1 MARELVMPV
10 LGMNQDTGTLVR
22 WLCQEG
28 DRVQKGDAVMEIATD
43 KITVEIEA
51 PAAGVLSQIR
61 AQEGEEIPV
70 GQTVALIVAEGET
83 APARAKPA
91 RAEEAAPPA
100 SRSTPAA
107 SPVARRLAEARGIDW
122 RAVPTQGKRIAKEDV
137 EAYLAQ
143 RPGVASDRV
152 LASPKARRLAREQG
166 ADLAQIRGSG
176 PRGAVLAADL
186 DGEFVPSPAAPA
198 DRAQPPGRRWQVMAR
213 RLTESWQSIPHF
225 YLARS
230 VDATQLQAWR
240 KACQDK
246 YQPRITLTD
255 LLVKVLGAA
264 LSEHPELNASW
275 RDDGAIVR
283 HPEINVGLAVA
294 VPDGLLVPVIP
305 AAQRKTVPDI
315 ASARERLVAAARKG
329 ALAPDDMTGG
339 TFTVTNLGMFG
350 VERFGAI
357 INPPEAAILAVG
369 AVREQVVPVDGQPGV
384 RPVLELTLSC
394 DHRVADGAA
403 AARFLQT
410 LVGYLEAPLLLLD

>member
-1 MARELVMPV
+1 MARELIMPV

-100 SRSTPAA
+100 SQSPPAA
-107 SPVARRLAEARGIDW
+107 SPVARRLAEARGIDL

-143 RPGVASDRV
+143 RPGAASDRV

-186 DGEFVPSPAAPA
+186 DVESVPSPAAPA
-198 DRAQPPGRRWQVMAR
+198 DRAQQPGRRWQVMAR

-255 LLVKVLGAA
+255 LLVKVLGVA

-305 AAQRKTVPDI
+305 AAQRKAVPDI
-315 ASARERLVAAARKG
+315 AAARERLVTAARKG

-339 TFTVTNLGMFG
+339 TFTMTNLGMFG

-369 AVREQVVPVDGQPGV
+369 AVRDQVVPVDGQPGV

>member
-1 MARELVMPV
+1 MARELIMPV

-143 RPGVASDRV
+143 RQGVASDRV

-176 PRGAVLAADL
+176 PHGAVLAADL
-186 DGEFVPSPAAPA
+186 DVESVPSPAAPA
-198 DRAQPPGRRWQVMAR
+198 DRAQPPGRLWQVMAR

-255 LLVKVLGAA
+255 LLVKVLGVA
-264 LSEHPELNASW
+264 LSEHPKLNASW

-305 AAQRKTVPDI
+305 AAQRKAVPDI
-315 ASARERLVAAARKG
+315 AAARERLVAAARKG

-369 AVREQVVPVDGQPGV
+369 AVRDQVVPVDGQPGV

>member
-1 MARELVMPV
+1 MARELIMPA

-143 RPGVASDRV
+143 RQGVASDRV

-176 PRGAVLAADL
+176 PHGAVLAADL
-186 DGEFVPSPAAPA
+186 DVESVPSPAAPA
-198 DRAQPPGRRWQVMAR
+198 DRAQPPGRLWQVMAR

-305 AAQRKTVPDI
+305 AAQRKAVPDI
-315 ASARERLVAAARKG
+315 AAARERLVAAARKG

-369 AVREQVVPVDGQPGV
+369 AVRDQVVPVDGQPGV

>member
-91 RAEEAAPPA
+91 RAEAAAPPA
-100 SRSTPAA
+100 SQSPPAA

-143 RPGVASDRV
+143 RQGVASDRV

-186 DGEFVPSPAAPA
+186 DVESVPSPAAPA
-198 DRAQPPGRRWQVMAR
+198 ARAQPPGRRWQVMAR

-264 LSEHPELNASW
+264 LSEHPEINASW

-305 AAQRKTVPDI
+305 AAQRKAVPDI
-315 ASARERLVAAARKG
+315 AAARERLVAAARKG

-369 AVREQVVPVDGQPGV
+369 AVRDQVVPVDGQPGV

-403 AARFLQT
+403 AARFLHT

>member
-91 RAEEAAPPA
+91 RAEATAPPA

-186 DGEFVPSPAAPA
+186 DVESVPSPAAPA
-198 DRAQPPGRRWQVMAR
+198 ARAQRPGRLWQVMAR

-305 AAQRKTVPDI
+305 AAQRKAVPDI
-315 ASARERLVAAARKG
+315 AAARERLVAAARKG

-369 AVREQVVPVDGQPGV
+369 AVRDQVVPVDGQPGV

-410 LVGYLEAPLLLLD
+410 LVGYLETPLLLLD

>member
-1 MARELVMPV
+1 MARELIMPV

-22 WLCQEG
+22 WLRQEG
-28 DRVQKGDAVMEIATD
+28 DRVRKGDAVMEIATD
-43 KITVEIEA
+43 KVTVEIEA

-70 GQTVALIVAEGET
+70 GQTVAFILAADET
-83 APARAKPA
+83 APAPATPA
-91 RAEEAAPPA
+91 RAEEAAAPA
-100 SRSTPAA
+100 DRSAPAA
-107 SPVARRLAEARGIDW
+107 SPVARRLAEARGIDL
-122 RAVPTQGKRIAKEDV
+122 RAVPAQGKRIAKEDV

-143 RPGVASDRV
+143 RQGAAADRV

-176 PRGAVLAADL
+176 PQGAVLAADL
-186 DGEFVPSPAAPA
+186 AAAPAPPPAAPA
-198 DRAQPPGRRWQVMAR
+198 DRARPPGRLWQVMAR
-213 RLTESWQSIPHF
+213 RLTESWQSVPHF
-225 YLARS
+225 YLARA

-255 LLVKVLGAA
+255 LLIKVLGAA
-264 LSEHPELNASW
+264 LDEHPALNASW

-283 HPEINVGLAVA
+283 HPAVNVGLAVA
-294 VPDGLLVPVIP
+294 VPDGLLVPVI
-305 AAQRKTVPDI
+305 AAANRRAVPDI
-315 ASARERLVAAARKG
+315 AAARERLVAAARQG
-329 ALAPDDMTGG
+329 ALAPDDLTGG

-369 AVREQVVPVDGQPGV
+369 AVRDQVVPVDGQPGV
-384 RPVLELTLSC
+384 RPMLELTLSC